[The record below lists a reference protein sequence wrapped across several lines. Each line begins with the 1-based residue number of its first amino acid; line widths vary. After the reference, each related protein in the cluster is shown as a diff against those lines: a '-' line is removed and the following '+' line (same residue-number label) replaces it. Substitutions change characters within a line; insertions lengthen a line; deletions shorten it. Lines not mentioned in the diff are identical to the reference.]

1 MFLTKCLRKNFQENV
16 WVTSLFLAVHSHFFF
31 GWPLQMSIMKSTL
44 SAEVISLASKV
55 IFNSS
60 IKSSTGWSPSVFLP
74 VKFLIFLSRGKTTI
88 CFCPTVLDVAGDNDD
103 DTGADSFRALSCSIA
118 SSYFLVSS
126 SKFFFNSSADM
137 MIRC

>member
-1 MFLTKCLRKNFQENV
+1 MN
-16 WVTSLFLAVHSHFFF
+16 
-31 GWPLQMSIMKSTL
+31 STL

-88 CFCPTVLDVAGDNDD
+88 CFCPTVLDVAGDDDDD